1 MSNVITLR
9 VPESLYARVKKLA
22 KDDGISLNQYV
33 QMALTEKLAREETMQ
48 MMEGRFNKLD
58 GDLKVMCLTREL
70 DFEEKFKKE
79 MRRVDG
85 RYRMIEREARRLNI
99 FPSELTPAYLPDKG

>member
-33 QMALTEKLAREETMQ
+33 QLALAEKLAREETLQ
-48 MMEGRFNKLD
+48 MMEGQINKLD
-58 GDLKVMCLTREL
+58 ESLKVMYLEREL
-70 DFEEKFKKE
+70 EFQEKFNKE
-79 MRRVDG
+79 LRRVTN
-85 RYRMIEREARRLNI
+85 RYQMIEREARAFRNI
-99 FPSELTPAYLPDKG
+99 PPP